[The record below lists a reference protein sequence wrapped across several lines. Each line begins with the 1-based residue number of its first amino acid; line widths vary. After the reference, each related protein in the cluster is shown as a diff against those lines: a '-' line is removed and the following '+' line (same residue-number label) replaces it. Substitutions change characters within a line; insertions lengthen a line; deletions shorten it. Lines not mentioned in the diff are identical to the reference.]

1 MFTRFKRQKFFPQ
14 QYGSHHFD
22 SRSVTLLVRKRGN
35 FYAMLLQRFDGLQSN
50 RDKANKARAFQARNF
65 TVDLLD
71 AFWRI
76 GHPHLESLLYRITV
90 L

>member
-1 MFTRFKRQKFFPQ
+1 
-14 QYGSHHFD
+14 
-22 SRSVTLLVRKRGN
+22 
-35 FYAMLLQRFDGLQSN
+35 MLLQRFDGLQSN